1 MMRWPIACCLMLTV
15 APVNAA
21 DDTATPALSRVDH
34 LVYAA
39 PDLDRAVAQV
49 EHLTGIRAVIGG
61 SHPGGGT
68 RNALISLGSS
78 TYLEIIAPDPEQTDF
93 EGRRIFRIDELKA
106 PTLVTWAANAED
118 INRIAATDIGDGET
132 PGASLAGSRRRPDGE
147 LLAWQY
153 TDPST
158 VLLDGVVPFFINWAD
173 TPHPA
178 ASAPGGARLLSLR
191 VEHPEAD
198 RVRRAFAALGLDVP
212 VTPATAP
219 ALIAVIES
227 PNGTVEL
234 R

>member
-1 MMRWPIACCLMLTV
+1 MRWPIAFCLMLTV

-21 DDTATPALSRVDH
+21 DDIAAPGLNRVDH

-39 PDLDRAVAQV
+39 PDLERAVDQI
-49 EHLTGIRAVIGG
+49 EDLTGIRAVIGG

-68 RNALISLGSS
+68 RNALISLGPA

-93 EGRRIFRIDELKA
+93 DGRRIFRIDELEA
-106 PTLVTWAANAED
+106 PTLVTWAANADD
-118 INRIAATDIGDGET
+118 INQIAANDIGDGET
-132 PGASLAGSRRRPDGE
+132 PGASLAGSRRRPDGV

-153 TDPST
+153 TDPSS
-158 VLLDGVVPFFINWAD
+158 VLLDGVIPFFINWGD

-178 ASAPGGARLLSLR
+178 ASAPVGARLVSLR

-212 VTPATAP
+212 VTSAPAP
-219 ALIAVIES
+219 ALIAVVES